1 MFGDVEEAIKNF
13 GLQDVGID
21 GIPGREILRE
31 LIECSLRGESV
42 KIEYREREIPVMEVF
57 TELMKEYQQK
67 EGKDNE

>member
-1 MFGDVEEAIKNF
+1 MRSRDIAGNSDIKNVEV
-13 GLQDVGID
+13 L
-21 GIPGREILRE
+21 E
-31 LIECSLRGESV
+31 RGESV